1 MKMPL
6 SLINTLYN
14 MKMFLV
20 LKKKKKKREIKVN
33 KSVTTLTFA
42 ALLASYA
49 AFEIY
54 NDILHFGH
62 QLTICISL

>member
-20 LKKKKKKREIKVN
+20 LKKRKKEREMKS

-42 ALLASYA
+42 ALLARYA
-49 AFEIY
+49 DFEIY

>member
-1 MKMPL
+1 
-6 SLINTLYN
+6 

-20 LKKKKKKREIKVN
+20 LKKRKKEREMKS

-42 ALLASYA
+42 ALLARYA
-49 AFEIY
+49 DFEIY

>member
-1 MKMPL
+1 MPL

-14 MKMFLV
+14 MKMLLV
-20 LKKKKKKREIKVN
+20 LKKKRKKEREMKS

-42 ALLASYA
+42 ALLARYA

-62 QLTICISL
+62 QLTICISF